1 MVSNALDRSRNT
13 LRLYSCLSKDDRIWE
28 VNSVIA
34 FIVECLGL
42 NPYCLFAV
50 VKYILRI
57 EKSIEA
63 LMYIFF

>member
-13 LRLYSCLSKDDRIWE
+13 LRLCLSKDDRIWE
-28 VNSVIA
+28 VNSVIHSRM
-34 FIVECLGL
+34 FGSKSIL
-42 NPYCLFAV
+42 AV

-63 LMYIFF
+63 LMYNYF